1 MGREWDR
8 KRKIDE
14 LLNNGSSI
22 TPEVKKQ
29 LEEERGKLK
38 IQLKRK
44 QARNRH
50 NRLSRN
56 QNIVVSVVPPAI
68 STGGSVGQQPITF
81 TVSING
87 KPAST
92 VNM

>member
-68 STGGSVGQQPITF
+68 STGGSVQPITF